1 MNVKYEVYKSTYP
14 LSYYE
19 IGTIYSFYGKR
30 ENTNNLKIASEE
42 EIQKYS
48 HLLDQLE
55 SKDSN
60 TAIKAVKAR
69 GEGSENNSEKIRY
82 YGVVVD
88 KERGEK
94 YQQIVVMMSNY
105 YDGNKLYLIQ
115 KYSVGL
121 KETEAIK
128 LDGEDLIPVS
138 DHAEFRF
145 EKNINDFGVTRITR
159 TNNNENNGITG
170 ITRVSEDKVFAK
182 GVTGIT
188 RAEDKNIFIHNSA
201 NHESADI
208 TGITRAESSV
218 TGITRAKGDITGI
231 TRAKK

>member
-1 MNVKYEVYKSTYP
+1 
-14 LSYYE
+14 
-19 IGTIYSFYGKR
+19 
-30 ENTNNLKIASEE
+30 
-42 EIQKYS
+42 
-48 HLLDQLE
+48 
-55 SKDSN
+55 
-60 TAIKAVKAR
+60 
-69 GEGSENNSEKIRY
+69 
-82 YGVVVD
+82 
-88 KERGEK
+88 
-94 YQQIVVMMSNY
+94 MSNY

-128 LDGEDLIPVS
+128 LEGEDLIPVS

-145 EKNINDFGVTRITR
+145 EKNINDFGVTGITR